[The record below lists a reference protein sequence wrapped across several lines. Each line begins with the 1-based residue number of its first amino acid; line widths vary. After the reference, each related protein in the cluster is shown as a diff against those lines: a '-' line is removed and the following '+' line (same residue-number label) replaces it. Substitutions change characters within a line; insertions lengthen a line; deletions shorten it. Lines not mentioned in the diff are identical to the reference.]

1 MRVGGLIGMEWVM
14 RVGQLEWGRGRYY
27 WGGGSWG
34 GVCCHLLNAIRYGG
48 RFSRVFGGR
57 SCDISGPSGLRLT
70 FLLGLR
76 LRLR

>member
-14 RVGQLEWGRGRYY
+14 RVGQLEWGWGSYY

-48 RFSRVFGGR
+48 RF
-57 SCDISGPSGLRLT
+57 
-70 FLLGLR
+70 
-76 LRLR
+76 